1 MNTLPKIKWKSKH
14 KSEYQLRLNNALICQ
29 RTYDLPQIEEIIK
42 ASYYT
47 VNTNTQRNSSAPW
60 YDADCKKYRKLS
72 FGWLRAYRTS
82 NEDYF
87 RHQYLM
93 ANKAYKEICNKKK
106 AVFYEAESRRLAL
119 CKNSKDFWNLA
130 RQLNGKRFSIQTN
143 LSPNLLAA
151 HFEKLLNPVH
161 ETPSVEYA
169 IPAYE
174 CGVLDATISYQEVIS
189 AVTKLKDGKAAGS
202 NGISAEFYKYGT
214 PELLTRLTFI
224 FNNIMETG
232 TIPNEFKESIIF
244 PIHKKGNM
252 AEPANYRGISFLNA
266 SYKIFTLIL
275 QKRFNEWI
283 DSDKLL
289 QEYQAGFRSGYSTID
304 HIFTLRCMAETF
316 LRKKKKL
323 YAFFVDFRAAFDMI
337 DRKALFYKLYSKGM
351 SCKFGRVI
359 QNLYDDT
366 TSKVWNGE
374 ALSEEFKTQSGV
386 RQGCTLSP
394 SMFALFIDDLVDI
407 LPCGVEYVGMI
418 IKLLMFA
425 DDIVLLAASSES
437 LQLMINRLFEY
448 CRVWNLIVNLDKSK
462 ILIFK
467 SGRGRKC
474 ANEKWH
480 YNGENIEVVTE
491 FKYLGVI
498 FTQNLSMEKHLKEKL
513 MKAKCAI
520 SATWNRCFHNKSIA
534 HSSKFK
540 LFEAISASILF
551 YAAQTWGTRQYD
563 TVENLLRYYCK
574 RIFQLPRSTPNYVI
588 MLETGISPLFIRTL
602 KMQVDYVT
610 KVLKM
615 DDNRLPKIVA
625 LEVIRTKTSWCA
637 DWLELASE
645 CGIVLNL
652 CSEELETSL
661 YQLIAAV
668 DLKHRD
674 KYINEATGS
683 IYRQLYSQLN
693 HNLEE
698 KNYFRDDNS
707 TAEISMMVK
716 LRSELMPLN
725 YIPHR
730 DDLPIVCSLCN
741 LGERE
746 DNFHFMGCAIWRH
759 LNRRQLLDFSQH
771 ATLWRGYCAR
781 ESPIKFAH
789 SGGDSR
795 EFTENAC
802 EKMKYD
808 KDKSCKTEL
817 LTLRGHWTGVTPK
830 HGPCNGYLRSALA
843 IFLE

>member
-1 MNTLPKIKWKSKH
+1 M
-14 KSEYQLRLNNALICQ
+14 
-29 RTYDLPQIEEIIK
+29 
-42 ASYYT
+42 
-47 VNTNTQRNSSAPW
+47 
-60 YDADCKKYRKLS
+60 
-72 FGWLRAYRTS
+72 
-82 NEDYF
+82 
-87 RHQYLM
+87 
-93 ANKAYKEICNKKK
+93 
-106 AVFYEAESRRLAL
+106 
-119 CKNSKDFWNLA
+119 
-130 RQLNGKRFSIQTN
+130 
-143 LSPNLLAA
+143 
-151 HFEKLLNPVH
+151 
-161 ETPSVEYA
+161 
-169 IPAYE
+169 
-174 CGVLDATISYQEVIS
+174 
-189 AVTKLKDGKAAGS
+189 KLKDGKAAGS

-214 PELLTRLTFI
+214 PELLTRLAFI
-224 FNNIMETG
+224 LNNIMETG
-232 TIPNEFKESIIF
+232 TIPHEFKESIIF

-275 QKRFNEWI
+275 HKRFNEWI

-289 QEYQAGFRSGYSTID
+289 KDYQAGFRSGYLTID
-304 HIFTLRCMAETF
+304 HIFTLRCMAKTF
-316 LRKKKKL
+316 LPKKKKL
-323 YAFFVDFRAAFDMI
+323 YAFFVDFKAAFDMI
-337 DRKALFYKLYSKGM
+337 DRKALMYKLYSKGM
-351 SCKFGRVI
+351 SWKFGRVI

-386 RQGCTLSP
+386 RQVF
-394 SMFALFIDDLVDI
+394 MFIDDLVDI
-407 LPCGVEYVGMI
+407 LPCGVV
-418 IKLLMFA
+418 MFA

-462 ILIFK
+462 VLIFK

-498 FTQNLSMEKHLKEKL
+498 FTQNLKEKL

-563 TVENLLRYYCK
+563 TVEKLLRYYCK

-625 LEVIRTKTSWCA
+625 LEGLRTKTSWCA

-652 CSEELETSL
+652 CSEELETL
-661 YQLIAAV
+661 LNQQ
-668 DLKHRD
+668 DL
-674 KYINEATGS
+674 
-683 IYRQLYSQLN
+683 
-693 HNLEE
+693 
-698 KNYFRDDNS
+698 S
-707 TAEISMMVK
+707 TD
-716 LRSELMPLN
+716 N
-725 YIPHR
+725 YIA
-730 DDLPIVCSLCN
+730 N
-741 LGERE
+741 L
-746 DNFHFMGCAIWRH
+746 
-759 LNRRQLLDFSQH
+759 
-771 ATLWRGYCAR
+771 
-781 ESPIKFAH
+781 KF
-789 SGGDSR
+789 R
-795 EFTENAC
+795 VN
-802 EKMKYD
+802 
-808 KDKSCKTEL
+808 
-817 LTLRGHWTGVTPK
+817 
-830 HGPCNGYLRSALA
+830 
-843 IFLE
+843 I